1 MEGVSSVRG
10 KAAGVKALR
19 YLSEAAFSQDHDEV
33 KIGQLD
39 AILVAVGV
47 VFGDV
52 VGRRAVGVLLA
63 RTDPG
68 SLRGTRENKNKT
80 LQDAS
85 ASGKTTDLSARAP
98 PGGAYTHCNVL
109 KWDR

>member
-85 ASGKTTDLSARAP
+85 AFRTARAP